1 MPDSVGS
8 TRSPRRDRTAGL
20 EAAALTVDG
29 ARPTDAA
36 GWLDAL
42 RELAGRGDD
51 LLARE
56 ATLRPVRRRP
66 RRGPRPDD
74 GGLAVFPRHDGGPRG
89 PRSGPANALFD
100 LAA

>member
-1 MPDSVGS
+1 MSDSVGS
-8 TRSPRRDRTAGL
+8 NRLARGDR
-20 EAAALTVDG
+20 AAALKAADLTVAG

-36 GWLDAL
+36 GWLGAL

-56 ATLRPVRRRP
+56 AALRPVRRRP
-66 RRGPRPDD
+66 GGDE
-74 GGLAVFPRHDGGPRG
+74 GGLPVVPRHHGGPRG
-89 PRSGPANALFD
+89 PRSGPADAIFD